1 LNQWKSVDDVIAFAI
16 GEEQTAADFYARLAR
31 QARTPGMKQALEG
44 FAREEMGHK
53 ARLEAI
59 RAGTEF
65 KPRFGQVTDLKI
77 ADYLVE
83 VSPDADLDYR
93 SALIVAMKKEEAARK
108 LYLDMAGSVADN
120 QLKEVFQALALEE
133 AAHKLRFEAEYDD
146 MIASEG

>member
-1 LNQWKSVDDVIAFAI
+1 
-16 GEEQTAADFYARLAR
+16 
-31 QARTPGMKQALEG
+31 MKQALEG

-59 RAGTEF
+59 RAGTDF

-77 ADYLVE
+77 ADYLAE

-108 LYLDMAGSVADN
+108 LYLDLAGSAADN
-120 QLKEVFQALALEE
+120 QLKEVFQTLALEE

-146 MIASEG
+146 MIAVEG